1 MQAQKHRGLLWQL
14 PQVFGKTRSR
24 NCQRDM
30 DTNTRLLLKI
40 LEREIL
46 VNPAFYAYRRD
57 NGQRGALVLGV
68 VVGEIYGAIRCSRLH
83 VLKCVGI
90 VSEVYLKTRSF
101 FLGGAGN

>member
-24 NCQRDM
+24 NCRRDM

-57 NGQRGALVLGV
+57 TGQRGALVLGV
-68 VVGEIYGAIRCSRLH
+68 VVGEIFGALALSP
-83 VLKCVGI
+83 
-90 VSEVYLKTRSF
+90 YWMF
-101 FLGGAGN
+101 